1 MSIDIH
7 GDYKWATQ
15 WEDDIALNIY
25 EKWLKAAGGESG
37 REDSRIQGFKSN
49 PLEY

>member
-37 REDSRIQGFKSN
+37 LNDF
-49 PLEY
+49 LD